1 MALDRLVLI
10 LVIAAVALWALALLG
25 GIVATLPYGLPALA
39 VFLIAGYIIYRV
51 VRDRLSNAEDEYYD
65 KNIKQ

>member
-25 GIVATLPYGLPALA
+25 GIVATLPYGLPALV